1 MPDFM
6 TGITFLVLA
15 VLLKLCDFTTA
26 FSPFAGT
33 TTWLLVGAFGVGAM
47 LNKTGVLRRI
57 AYVIMQLFPGTYT
70 GQMLALYAAGIIVS
84 PMMPSITAKAALMSP
99 LSIPAAEAF
108 GFEKNSKGATGLRSW
123 LKYFWPYLL
132 VFAVGG
138 FFILRILFQ
147 PKEYQ
152 PLPAGFVKAKL
163 KELGPMSRDEKLS
176 LIILVIMV
184 AGWLTADLT
193 GISVTIWSVIGLIL
207 MSGFGI
213 FKPADFGA
221 RIPWTIITLIASIST
236 LATLMGTYGIPDWL
250 TAVLA
255 PVLGPV
261 ASNQVLLIIAI
272 GVVVFAL
279 RWGVASMF
287 TSGALIYALFA
298 GLGNA
303 LGMNTLVVVFIG
315 YMGVQCWPFGAYN
328 ATLMAGL
335 GSVNGLV
342 EFNKI
347 QKLTFVY
354 SALVIVAALINLP
367 IWKLTGLC

>member
-1 MPDFM
+1 
-6 TGITFLVLA
+6 
-15 VLLKLCDFTTA
+15 
-26 FSPFAGT
+26 
-33 TTWLLVGAFGVGAM
+33 
-47 LNKTGVLRRI
+47 
-57 AYVIMQLFPGTYT
+57 
-70 GQMLALYAAGIIVS
+70 
-84 PMMPSITAKAALMSP
+84 MPSITAKAALISP

-108 GFEKNSKGATGLRSW
+108 GFEKNSKGATGLFLSAYWSAGILGNFFFTGCVYVGTMMAYLDEETLAALNFWTW
-123 LKYFWPYLL
+123 LQYFWPYLL
-132 VFAVGG
+132 VFAIGG
-138 FFILRILFQ
+138 FFIIRLLYQ
-147 PKEYQ
+147 PKDYQ
-152 PLPAGFVKAKL
+152 PLPKGFIKEKL
-163 KELGPMSRDEKLS
+163 RELGPMSRDEKLS

-193 GISVTIWSVIGLIL
+193 GISVAEWSVIGLIL
-207 MSGFGI
+207 MGAVGI
-213 FKPADFGA
+213 FKPADFGS
-221 RIPWTIITLIASIST
+221 RIPWTIIALVASIST
-236 LATLMGTYGIPDWL
+236 LASLMGTYGIPEWL
-250 TAVLA
+250 TGILA
-255 PVLGPV
+255 PVLGPI

-298 GLGNA
+298 GLGSA

-335 GSVNGLV
+335 GAVNGYV
-342 EFNKI
+342 EFKQV

-367 IWKLTGLC
+367 IWKMVGLA